1 VKRYRYDEQ
10 QPPEPRPV
18 APGVVMR
25 FEGIYEVDPE
35 LMGRHFHQ
43 LPIPNWDIER
53 LVASRTEHLNW
64 MHSHFADET
73 IYLGEESE
81 ATEDAY

>member
-1 VKRYRYDEQ
+1 MKRYRYDEQ
-10 QPPEPRPV
+10 QPPAARPI

-25 FEGIYEVDPE
+25 FEGVYEVDPE

-43 LPIPNWDIER
+43 LQMPNWDIER
-53 LVASRTEHLNW
+53 LVSSRVDHLDW
-64 MHSHFADET
+64 MHGHFADET

-81 ATEDAY
+81 ATDDAY